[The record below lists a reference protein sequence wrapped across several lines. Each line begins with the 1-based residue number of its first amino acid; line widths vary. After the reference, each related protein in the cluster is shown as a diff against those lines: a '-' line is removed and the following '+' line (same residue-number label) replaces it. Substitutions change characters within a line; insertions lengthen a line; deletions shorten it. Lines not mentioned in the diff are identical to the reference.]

1 MSLPIYARPMYF
13 GPIGINA
20 TTLAVSLVVFGIAVY
35 LKLRQQQT
43 KLFEWALLLFL
54 LGFVFQTFHGVIIQR
69 YMFPISLP
77 ERPLFDN
84 GLTLNYTLTNIIAY
98 AIVPILAIFALN
110 RRVTVDDLGFRVD
123 NWKKTV
129 AYSTA
134 GLVLSSA
141 LFLATNAFF
150 HQQWVQGYTQDG
162 VLLWIVL
169 VSVVSVIL
177 QTLFFVGILF
187 NRFAGK
193 VNLLLLAVIAW
204 LAYQSY
210 MSNSLPWQI
219 CSALTFA
226 TTLFVTWKTRNVFGA
241 CLIMVAVSLIEIAFQ
256 LM

>member
-20 TTLAVSLVVFGIAVY
+20 TTIAVALVVYGIAVY
-35 LKLRQQQT
+35 LKLRHKQT

-77 ERPLFDN
+77 ERPLYDN
-84 GLTLNYTLTNIIAY
+84 GLTLNYALTNVIAY
-98 AIVPILAIFALN
+98 AIVPIIAIFALN
-110 RRVTVDDLGFRVD
+110 RHVTVNDLGLKVE
-123 NWKKTV
+123 NWKKTA
-129 AYSTA
+129 AYSA
-134 GLVLSSA
+134 VGLGLSSA

-162 VLLWIVL
+162 VILWIGL
-169 VSVVSVIL
+169 VSVVSVVL
-177 QTLFFVGILF
+177 QAVFFVGILF
-187 NRFAGK
+187 NRFIGK

-219 CSALTFA
+219 CSTLTFA

-241 CLIMVAVSLIEIAFQ
+241 CLIAVGVSLIEIAFQ
-256 LM
+256 VV

>member
-20 TTLAVSLVVFGIAVY
+20 TTLTVSLVVCGIAVF
-35 LKLRQQQT
+35 LTLRHKQT
-43 KLFEWALLLFL
+43 MLFEWALLLSL
-54 LGFVFQTFHGVIIQR
+54 LGFVFQTFHGVIIQQ

-84 GLTLNYTLTNIIAY
+84 GLTLNYTLTNVIAY
-98 AIVPILAIFALN
+98 TIIPIAVIFALN
-110 RRVTVDDLGFRVD
+110 RRVTVDDLGFRVN
-123 NWKKTV
+123 NWKKT
-129 AYSTA
+129 ATYSAA

-141 LFLATNAFF
+141 LFLTTNAFF

-162 VLLWIVL
+162 MILWITL
-169 VSVVSVIL
+169 VSVVSVTL
-177 QTLFFVGILF
+177 QTVFFVGILF
-187 NRFAGK
+187 NRFVGK
-193 VNLLLLAVIAW
+193 ENLLLLAVISW

-219 CSALTFA
+219 CSMLTFA

-241 CLIMVAVSLIEIAFQ
+241 CLIAVAVSLIEIAFQ
-256 LM
+256 LV